1 MREKFK
7 KIENGLSF
15 VQEAIRKFSYT
26 DWYILLVLAIVVIGW
41 TAQNATF
48 GFVTLISVSCVVLVF
63 ADDILPLS
71 VNAFGAMLMIFL
83 ADGETVVKVANFVY
97 LWPTLIPL
105 GIAIVVFIVRNT
117 IIKVKER
124 QRFVLGKMFFPQIAV
139 SAALLLGGVGVVA
152 KANYLAAFPNAIALG
167 VGVLAV

>member
-63 ADDILPLS
+63 ADD
-71 VNAFGAMLMIFL
+71 V
-83 ADGETVVKVANFVY
+83 
-97 LWPTLIPL
+97 
-105 GIAIVVFIVRNT
+105 
-117 IIKVKER
+117 
-124 QRFVLGKMFFPQIAV
+124 
-139 SAALLLGGVGVVA
+139 
-152 KANYLAAFPNAIALG
+152 
-167 VGVLAV
+167 

>member
-71 VNAFGAMLMIFL
+71 VNAFGAMLMIF
-83 ADGETVVKVANFVY
+83 
-97 LWPTLIPL
+97 PT
-105 GIAIVVFIVRNT
+105 
-117 IIKVKER
+117 
-124 QRFVLGKMFFPQIAV
+124 
-139 SAALLLGGVGVVA
+139 A
-152 KANYLAAFPNAIALG
+152 KRS
-167 VGVLAV
+167 